1 MEAGE
6 STKSGL
12 GYPDSGESMEL
23 SNKRIVIDAAMVRRW
38 GGFTHLVNVLPK
50 LVETAPG
57 ANFLVLVRGDAVAQ
71 SLPQAPN
78 LAIEVL
84 PEANFAQRIRFQL
97 EEAARLSRRYQAD
110 VYYSV
115 AETAPRGLACPLI
128 VSFRN
133 PNVFTSL
140 DQNWGPYQSFRLPA
154 LRRAA
159 VRTARRAARVIFVSH
174 DSARW
179 IGDSIQLAPEKRA
192 VIHHGIDPRSW
203 HSTPVASTS
212 EAKDLGILS
221 VSSIYR
227 YKNFVRLIEAWKVFA
242 EHRADAPPLT
252 IVGDVVDR
260 THARDMETARR
271 ACGPLAGKV
280 RILGAVPYEEIAQY
294 YQRSDIF
301 VFPSYLET
309 FGHPLLE
316 AMISGIPVVAA
327 DIDVFR
333 EVASDAAVYCD
344 PFEITSIAAGLSKVF
359 DDSTIRENLTRAGM
373 RRVDQFTWDQTARQT
388 LQLLHDVI
396 DDATNSAPTR

>member
-1 MEAGE
+1 
-6 STKSGL
+6 
-12 GYPDSGESMEL
+12 MEL
-23 SNKRIVIDAAMVRRW
+23 SNKRIVIDAAMVRRG

-50 LVETAPG
+50 LVEAAP
-57 ANFLVLVRGDAVAQ
+57 ATHFLVLVRGDSVAQ
-71 SLPQAPN
+71 SLPEAPN
-78 LAIEVL
+78 LTLEVL

-110 VYYSV
+110 LYYSV
-115 AETAPRGLACPLI
+115 AETAPRGLSCPLI

-140 DQNWGPYQSFRLPA
+140 DQNWGLYQSFRLPA

-159 VRTARRAARVIFVSH
+159 ARTARRAARVIFVSH

-179 IGDSIQLAPEKRA
+179 IGDSIQLAPDKRA
-192 VIHHGIDPRSW
+192 VIYHGIDPRSW
-203 HSTPVASTS
+203 HPSPGPSTS

-227 YKNFVRLIEAWKVFA
+227 YKNFVRLIEAWRKFA
-242 EHRADAPPLT
+242 EHRANAPPLT

-260 THARDMETARR
+260 THARDMEIARL
-271 ACGPLAGKV
+271 ACGPLAEKV
-280 RILGAVPYEEIAQY
+280 RILGAVPYEEIAEY
-294 YQRSDIF
+294 YRRSTIF

-316 AMISGIPVVAA
+316 AMSSGVPVVAA

-333 EVASDAAVYCD
+333 EVAREAAVYCD
-344 PFEITSIAAGLSKVF
+344 PFETTSIASSLSKVF
-359 DDSTIRENLTRAGM
+359 DDSTFRESLTQAGKL
-373 RRVDQFTWDQTARQT
+373 RVGRFTWDQTASQT
-388 LQLLHDVI
+388 LQLLHDVLTR
-396 DDATNSAPTR
+396 DTNSFVNR